1 MSSGSIGPSGGC
13 ASEDDSLHGLMFG
26 KKIYFEDGAGG
37 GGGNKAPPARKA
49 RGVVLGGGGQQQA
62 PPPRCQVEGCE
73 ADLSG
78 LKAYYCRHKV
88 CGMHSKSPKVVVGGI
103 EQRFCQQC
111 SRFHQLTEF
120 DQGKRS
126 CRRRLAGHNERRR
139 KPPAGPFSSRY
150 GQLPRSFDE
159 PSSRFRSF
167 LMDFSYPKNGRDI
180 CSGNLVNSSQW
191 HEVVDAPSSGIAPM
205 LEAHPY
211 LQGSQGQIVL
221 SSPPELPPGDCLAG
235 ALDGSCALSLLSS
248 TQPRGSSN
256 TSKSQVPS
264 IAAPSS
270 SFNPFASNS
279 YMANTWSFRDPGS
292 RSQSHET
299 EPGTGNFSGEL
310 ELALQGSR
318 QYLDHGYNHS
328 DHMIHHR
335 SL

>member
-37 GGGNKAPPARKA
+37 GGGNKVPPARRA
-49 RGVVLGGGGQQQA
+49 RGVALGGGGQQQA

-88 CGMHSKSPKVVVGGI
+88 CGMHSKAPKVIVGGI

-139 KPPAGPFSSRY
+139 KPPTGPFTSRY
-150 GQLPRSFDE
+150 GQFPRSFDE
-159 PSSRFRSF
+159 PGRFRSF

-180 CSGNLVNSSQW
+180 CSGNLVTSNQW
-191 HEVVDAPSSGIAPM
+191 HQVVDAPSTGIAPM

-211 LQGSQGQIVL
+211 LQGSPGHQILL
-221 SSPPELPPGDCLAG
+221 SSPELQPAGDCLAG

-248 TQPRGSSN
+248 TTQPRGNN
-256 TSKSQVPS
+256 TSKSQV
-264 IAAPSS
+264 PSS

-279 YMANTWSFRDPGS
+279 YMANTWGFRDPGS
-292 RSQSHET
+292 RSHSSHET

-318 QYLDHGYNHS
+318 QYLDHNGYSHS